1 MSITGIEM
9 DVSTSLNDFN
19 GVLDQILHKV
29 ESTDGFEAYEDAL
42 AEGATQ
48 LSEAIQHIGKESAD
62 YLANLPKKTTQEAR
76 LPASI
81 VSFLWM
87 EEAKNYLILWR
98 NVLLQQ
104 QKGKI
109 MELDEQVRKES
120 LLELGN
126 QSKAVLRKAGEE
138 LKTYFPQ
145 EHNRLKTSDVG
156 RKQLK
161 KWSFQNNPWAV
172 YEEQINQLVT
182 QCREAEVQQNGLQNT
197 TLGFKSIHQ
206 LVKETIQSCQNELQQ
221 LRTLA
226 TNTIH
231 YINEN
236 IEEKPGMVG
245 PRLEDLE
252 EEVKLPNHLK
262 TFSASLKEKVDDL
275 AAKMRVP
282 IDTNSGMVQFKE
294 ANFKKNA
301 QSWLDSEVVPVLYEI
316 WEITESAEQSMKMS
330 LVNIRNRAI
339 LLSNEKKE
347 GKEKPIEKEYYGQPL
362 EALIKKVDEWSTEID
377 QLEQTIQER
386 LDKEFRLSAIYD
398 AEKTFLPVSLQSTL
412 NQFSISQNKIV
423 KQARS
428 QLTRPTSFIKRFR
441 DTVNE
446 EEALTASEKIVRTL
460 QDRSVEPANHQYT
473 SIFQTKG
480 YIGESFWVGREQEL
494 QRMDNLID
502 QWRLGFRGST
512 VVVGERLSGKSLF
525 GDIIANKYFAK
536 KTIRLVPNSN
546 LNTEGRKWT
555 TTTDLKEA
563 LDFLKKNVLSS
574 GSMVWID
581 DLELWQDERTS
592 LGTNIRNLVEHIDSH
607 GTQLFYL
614 VSMTK
619 WLYAHLKKTHQLER
633 SFQAVIALDKMSLE
647 EIQQAILIRH
657 GATHKILVNE
667 AGEEIPTE
675 SFGKV
680 SAHVCRSAQRNIG
693 DALNRWAGSIHRVNE
708 DQVIYES
715 LSDFPLPD
723 FLSPNAALL
732 LATIFKEKR
741 TNEYQ
746 LRRLFGMPFKEKF
759 SPVLQRLLSMG
770 ILKRSLDGMLEINE
784 LIANDLGRLLE
795 RKKYLN

>member
-1 MSITGIEM
+1 MSTTGISM
-9 DVSTSLNDFN
+9 DASVNLTDFN
-19 GVLDQILHKV
+19 GVLDQMLHKV
-29 ESTDGFEAYEDAL
+29 ENTDSFEAYESAL

-48 LSEAIQHIGKESAD
+48 LSEAIQQIGKESASA
-62 YLANLPKKTTQEAR
+62 LVAMPKNASQETK
-76 LPASI
+76 LPANIISY
-81 VSFLWM
+81 LWM
-87 EEAKNYLILWR
+87 EEAKNYMILWR

-109 MELDEQVRKES
+109 MELDEQVRKEA
-120 LLELGN
+120 LIELGN

-138 LKTYFPQ
+138 LKGYYPQ
-145 EHNRLKTSDVG
+145 EYNRLTSGSVG
-156 RKQLK
+156 GKQLQ
-161 KWSFQNNPWAV
+161 KWSFQNNPWDI
-172 YEEQINQLVT
+172 YEDQIKQLAT

-197 TLGFKSIHQ
+197 TLGFKSIQQ
-206 LVKETIQSCQNELQQ
+206 LIKETIQSCQNELHQ
-221 LRTLA
+221 LRELSA
-226 TNTIH
+226 TTIQ

-236 IEEKPGMVG
+236 VEEKPGLVAT
-245 PRLEDLE
+245 RLEDLE

-262 TFSASLKEKVDDL
+262 TFSASLKEKIDDL

-316 WEITESAEQSMKMS
+316 WELTEGAEQSMKMS
-330 LVNIRNRAI
+330 LVNIRNRAV
-339 LLSNEKKE
+339 LLANEKKE
-347 GKEKPIEKEYYGQPL
+347 GKVKQVEKEYYGQPL
-362 EALIKKVDEWSTEID
+362 EAMIKKVDDWSSEID
-377 QLEQTIQER
+377 NLEKTIQDR
-386 LDKEFRLSAIYD
+386 LDTDFRLSAVYD
-398 AEKTFLPVSLQSTL
+398 AEKAFLPVSLQSTL

-428 QLTRPTSFIKRFR
+428 QLNRPTSFIKRFR

-446 EEALTASEKIVRTL
+446 EEALTPSEKIVRTL
-460 QDRSVEPANHQYT
+460 QDRSVEAANHQYT

-502 QWRLGFRGST
+502 QWRLGFRGSA

-525 GDIIANKYFAK
+525 GDIIANKYFTK

-555 TTTDLKEA
+555 TTCDLKQA
-563 LDFLKKNVLSS
+563 LDFLKKNAIGS
-574 GSMVWID
+574 GALVWID
-581 DLELWQDERTS
+581 DLELWQDANIS

-607 GTQLFYL
+607 GTQLFYM

-619 WLYAHLKKTHQLER
+619 WLYAHLQKTHQVEQ

-657 GATHKILVNE
+657 GATHKILVN
-667 AGEEIPTE
+667 ADGEEIPTD

-680 SAHVCRSAQRNIG
+680 SAHVCRAAQRNIG

-715 LSDFPLPD
+715 QSDFPLPD

-741 TNEYQ
+741 TNEYR
-746 LRRLFGMPFKEKF
+746 LRRLFGVPFRDKF
-759 SPVLQRLLSMG
+759 SAVLQRLLSMG

>member
-1 MSITGIEM
+1 MSITGIAM
-9 DVSTSLNDFN
+9 DVSTNLTDFN
-19 GVLDQILHKV
+19 GVLDQMLHKV
-29 ESTDGFEAYEDAL
+29 ESTDSFEAYENAL

-48 LSEAIQHIGKESAD
+48 LSEAIQRIGRESAD
-62 YLANLPKKTTQEAR
+62 YLAALPKKSTQDAR
-76 LPASI
+76 MPASI
-81 VSFLWM
+81 ISYLWM
-87 EEAKNYLILWR
+87 EEAKKYLILWR

-109 MELDEQVRKES
+109 MELDEQVRKEA

-138 LKTYFPQ
+138 LKTYFPK

-398 AEKTFLPVSLQSTL
+398 AEKTFLPVSLQLSL
-412 NQFSISQNKIV
+412 IHISEP
-423 KQARS
+423 
-428 QLTRPTSFIKRFR
+428 TRP
-441 DTVNE
+441 
-446 EEALTASEKIVRTL
+446 
-460 QDRSVEPANHQYT
+460 Y
-473 SIFQTKG
+473 
-480 YIGESFWVGREQEL
+480 
-494 QRMDNLID
+494 
-502 QWRLGFRGST
+502 
-512 VVVGERLSGKSLF
+512 
-525 GDIIANKYFAK
+525 
-536 KTIRLVPNSN
+536 
-546 LNTEGRKWT
+546 
-555 TTTDLKEA
+555 
-563 LDFLKKNVLSS
+563 
-574 GSMVWID
+574 
-581 DLELWQDERTS
+581 
-592 LGTNIRNLVEHIDSH
+592 
-607 GTQLFYL
+607 
-614 VSMTK
+614 
-619 WLYAHLKKTHQLER
+619 
-633 SFQAVIALDKMSLE
+633 
-647 EIQQAILIRH
+647 
-657 GATHKILVNE
+657 
-667 AGEEIPTE
+667 
-675 SFGKV
+675 
-680 SAHVCRSAQRNIG
+680 
-693 DALNRWAGSIHRVNE
+693 
-708 DQVIYES
+708 
-715 LSDFPLPD
+715 
-723 FLSPNAALL
+723 
-732 LATIFKEKR
+732 
-741 TNEYQ
+741 
-746 LRRLFGMPFKEKF
+746 
-759 SPVLQRLLSMG
+759 
-770 ILKRSLDGMLEINE
+770 
-784 LIANDLGRLLE
+784 
-795 RKKYLN
+795 